1 MQVKVISISS
11 TFVFLVTVERL
22 DYGHNAQYTAMEIT
36 SRSSPQG
43 LARLAAGVG
52 HLPATSTSHPRSW
65 RRHCCTTSWP
75 TEASKHPTTT
85 SHGRTSRHSS
95 ASSVPWLLY
104 HNHLGIATGP
114 ARAEWKTH
122 FLLCLRLCLG
132 LFSCLCGRGRRYSCY
147 RRRWIF
153 CCGCLVFA
161 FLANSKGKRSGR

>member
-22 DYGHNAQYTAMEIT
+22 DYGHNAQYTVNGNHLPLLSAT
-36 SRSSPQG
+36 
-43 LARLAAGVG
+43 GVG

-122 FLLCLRLCLG
+122 FLLCLRLCLR
-132 LFSCLCGRGRRYSCY
+132 LFSCLCGRRRRRCSCY
-147 RRRWIF
+147 RRR
-153 CCGCLVFA
+153 
-161 FLANSKGKRSGR
+161 

>member
-1 MQVKVISISS
+1 M
-11 TFVFLVTVERL
+11 FLVTVERL
-22 DYGHNAQYTAMEIT
+22 DYGHNAQYTVMEIT

-122 FLLCLRLCLG
+122 FLLCLRLCLR

>member
-1 MQVKVISISS
+1 
-11 TFVFLVTVERL
+11 
-22 DYGHNAQYTAMEIT
+22 MEIT

-43 LARLAAGVG
+43 LARLAAGLG

-122 FLLCLRLCLG
+122 FLLWLWLCLR
-132 LFSCLCGRGRRYSCY
+132 LFSCLCGRRRGRRRCSCFGNPVESSAAVA
-147 RRRWIF
+147 WF
-153 CCGCLVFA
+153 FA
-161 FLANSKGKRSGR
+161 FLAKSNGRRSGR